1 MKNSGYHILI
11 MEKNPDI
18 KIRLESLLLKKQ
30 FLLVSISNH
39 EEIFQY
45 ISKEHHEI
53 SPVDL
58 LILDADEAESH
69 TLLEKLKKQKI
80 LPLTVLIS
88 SSCDKSFLLRFL
100 KLGIHDIFEKP
111 LDVPELKRV
120 IIGLM
125 NEFEKE
131 QFEKERRASLF
142 LVEDQFHAMVH
153 DLNNMLNLVIGNAQL
168 ALLST
173 VCNEPQKDF
182 FSKIVSSTTQIHA
195 MCQSYIMEK
204 NNISRKMVID
214 LHHWFKKIVL
224 FIREILPDNIQISYS
239 FSEEIPRLELDPYRL
254 QQAILNLCIN
264 AIQAMKEG
272 GVLTLHTLLVKN
284 CYGEDPSSDWLKI
297 RIEDTG
303 RGMTPEQSARL
314 FKENFSSKKE
324 GHGLGQRIV
333 KKFIDEMSGRI
344 EVESSPEK
352 GTIIDLFLPCKELL
366 ASAPGG
372 DVKKL

>member
-11 MEKNPDI
+11 MEKNPEI
-18 KIRLESLLLKKQ
+18 KIRLESLLLKSQ

-39 EEIFQY
+39 EKIFQY

-58 LILDADEAESH
+58 LIMDADEAGSD
-69 TLLEKLKKQKI
+69 TLLETLKKNKI
-80 LPLTVLIS
+80 LPLTILTS

-111 LDVPELKRV
+111 LDIPELKRV

-142 LVEDQFHAMVH
+142 LVEDQLHSMVH

-195 MCQSYIMEK
+195 MCESYIREK

-214 LHHWFKKIVL
+214 LHHWLRKTVR

-272 GVLTLHTLLVKN
+272 GILKLHTLLVRN

-303 RGMTPEQSARL
+303 KGMTPEQSGKL
-314 FKENFSSKKE
+314 FKESFSSKKE

-333 KKFIDEMSGRI
+333 KKFVDEMSGKI

-352 GTIIDLFLPCKELL
+352 GTIIDLFLPCRELL
-366 ASAPGG
+366 VTAPGG
-372 DVKKL
+372 EAEKL